1 MYHSALHAGVIGLLW
16 SGFVH
21 ILVLAIT
28 GLGLGQLIQMPYWP
42 IAVLGVL
49 TLLTGLSSRSWHK
62 LSITAVAG
70 VGISGA
76 ALSGSLSYGL
86 LLAIFLG
93 GAGQWIS
100 QTSEFGNL
108 TRYRLELLWIRGLK
122 LFGIVAL
129 LVAVIF
135 PLLVMIITSI
145 KSQADLLRNPLDL
158 SVDLLA
164 PGLLN
169 SYTRLIEEFGFLTY
183 FWNSLWVSVVTVV
196 ITLGISIPGAYAV
209 ARLRF
214 PGSHIFSQSIL
225 LIYMVPA
232 IVLMLP
238 LYVVFSQAGLR
249 NTLGGLLLVY
259 PATTIPVALY
269 MLQGYFRG
277 IPKELEEAGRVDG
290 LSLPG
295 ILIKITLPLSLPAL
309 ASVGLYVFM
318 IAWNEFL
325 FAFMFLDDPKIFT
338 LPRGVAS
345 LNSSELPRELLMAG
359 AVMTTIPVM
368 LLFLWLERF
377 MVQGLTAGSVK
388 G

>member
-1 MYHSALHAGVIGLLW
+1 MGRRVQQALMVIG
-16 SGFVH
+16 VC
-21 ILVLAIT
+21 
-28 GLGLGQLIQMPYWP
+28 
-42 IAVLGVL
+42 
-49 TLLTGLSSRSWHK
+49 
-62 LSITAVAG
+62 VAG
-70 VGISGA
+70 GLLA
-76 ALSGSLSYGL
+76 DSLSYGV
-86 LLAIFLG
+86 LLAVFLG
-93 GAGQWIS
+93 IGGQWIS
-100 QTSEFGNL
+100 ATTDFGPII
-108 TRYRLELLWIRGLK
+108 RYRLELLWIRGLK
-122 LFGIVAL
+122 LFGIVAF
-129 LVAVIF
+129 LVAVLF
-135 PLLVMIITSI
+135 PLLVMIITSV
-145 KSQADLLRNPLDL
+145 KSQAELLRNPLDL
-158 SVDLLA
+158 SVDLFA
-164 PGLLN
+164 PGLLD
-169 SYTRLIEEFGFLTY
+169 SYARLVQEFGFLTY
-183 FWNSLWVSVVTVV
+183 FWNSLWVSAVTVV

-214 PGSHIFSQSIL
+214 PGASLFSQSIL

-269 MLQGYFRG
+269 MLQGYFKG

-295 ILIKITLPLSLPAL
+295 ILFKITLPLSLPAL

-359 AVMTTIPVM
+359 AVMTTLPVM
-368 LLFLWLERF
+368 ALFLWLERF
-377 MVQGLTAGSVK
+377 MVQGLTSGSVK